1 MKIFS
6 ADDPVALRPMW
17 KTNLFWLFVVA
28 VIVLAVAS

>member
-6 ADDPVALRPMW
+6 ADDPVPLRPMW

-28 VIVLAVAS
+28 VTVIAVAS